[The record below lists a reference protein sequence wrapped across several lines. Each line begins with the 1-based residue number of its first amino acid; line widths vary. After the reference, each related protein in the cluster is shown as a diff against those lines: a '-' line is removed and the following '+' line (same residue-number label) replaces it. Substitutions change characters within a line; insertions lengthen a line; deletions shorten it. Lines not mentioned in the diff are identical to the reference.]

1 MARVNDGC
9 KYEPPKLVGGQIRH
23 WLADTPYSLD
33 ALADQGWP
41 GTPRHSGESTAGVT
55 MNRLSGGSWAS
66 LAVRS
71 TVFFGHPC

>member
-9 KYEPPKLVGGQIRH
+9 KYEQSKVGGQIRH

-55 MNRLSGGSWAS
+55 MNRLSGGSKSS
-66 LAVRS
+66 LVTRYV
-71 TVFFGHPC
+71 VFLGCPR